1 MVLSPRNKIEPI
13 LLVIITNL
21 LFIILKLINKWWQV
35 PKALKC
41 LFNGGI
47 YSLPQVHLYRGAK
60 IRIESS
66 PEVPIEIDGEQ
77 LGTTP
82 VEYKI
87 IHRAVRVVVSERF
100 LQGDLQRRPR
110 PRSRY
115 GVLS

>member
-1 MVLSPRNKIEPI
+1 MMQTPEAVADDGLFDLTVISKI
-13 LLVIITNL
+13 
-21 LFIILKLINKWWQV
+21 KWWQV

-82 VEYKI
+82 VEYKV

>member
-1 MVLSPRNKIEPI
+1 MADDGLVALTVISKI
-13 LLVIITNL
+13 
-21 LFIILKLINKWWQV
+21 KLWQG
-35 PKALKC
+35 PKALKS

-47 YSLPQVHLYRGAK
+47 YSLPQVNLYRGAK

-82 VEYKI
+82 VEYSI
-87 IHRAVRVVVSERF
+87 LHRAVRVVVSKKF
-100 LQGDLQRRPR
+100 LQGELQRHQR

-115 GVLS
+115 GVLTK